1 MRPPLPQKPARS
13 CSKVNDKRG
22 ATFQIGK
29 QKAGSKKNASPPGC
43 GAVGGDAE
51 TRDLRRH
58 DRRETAARNACNP
71 FWLAASYALAAARC
85 LSTHYCSDVCQRE
98 AWANLKLLCKTLG
111 AGREEAFAAR
121 ERSAPGSAKKSLK
134 MDDDVIMA
142 WYRAFP
148 GLAVDRVSS
157 LEAPTRKPNHQVF
170 GAVDQ
175 LSLVSGR
182 DGDSSPPRVG

>member
-1 MRPPLPQKPARS
+1 MPA
-13 CSKVNDKRG
+13 
-22 ATFQIGK
+22 T
-29 QKAGSKKNASPPGC
+29 PPGWRQ
-43 GAVGGDAE
+43 A
-51 TRDLRRH
+51 
-58 DRRETAARNACNP
+58 
-71 FWLAASYALAAARC
+71 YALAAARC

-98 AWANLKLLCKTLG
+98 AWANHKLLCKTLG
-111 AGREEAFAAR
+111 AGREGAFAAR

-157 LEAPTRKPNHQVF
+157 LEAPTRKPHHQGL

-175 LSLVSGR
+175 LILVSGR
-182 DGDSSPPRVG
+182 DGDSSASAGGMIPLGEPSRCKWRRQRTRYRRDLTSSWTSGLWCTCPSFVTHPARHTTRCPRGNSPRFVKCTTRR